1 MTLVKLLVCIIHSRD
16 KGKVCDELVR
26 AGHKATILSS
36 SGGFLREG
44 NTTLLIGAEES
55 QCAEIRK
62 LIGENCKSREQ
73 VVNIS
78 PLESASTG
86 AFLQTPVTVPVGG
99 AVIFTLDVEQFDR
112 Y

>member
-1 MTLVKLLVCIIHSRD
+1 MKLLVCIIHSRD

-26 AGHKATILSS
+26 SGYKATILSS
-36 SGGFLREG
+36 HGGFLREG

-55 QCAEIRK
+55 QVAGVRK

-78 PLESASTG
+78 PLESATAG

>member
-1 MTLVKLLVCIIHSRD
+1 MKLLVCIIHSRD
-16 KGKVCDELVR
+16 KGRVCDELVK
-26 AGHKATILSS
+26 AGHKTTILSS

-44 NTTLLIGAEES
+44 NTTLLIGVEEGKA
-55 QCAEIRK
+55 QEVRK

-78 PLESASTG
+78 PLESATTG